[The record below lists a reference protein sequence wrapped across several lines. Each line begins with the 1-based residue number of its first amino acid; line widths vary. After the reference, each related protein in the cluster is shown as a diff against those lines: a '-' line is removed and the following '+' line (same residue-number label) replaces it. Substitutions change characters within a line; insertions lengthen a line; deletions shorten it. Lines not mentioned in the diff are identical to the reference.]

1 MNKVYTTSTLDETYA
16 IMKQQ
21 EKWTFKTVL
30 FYLLV
35 KIQIFFYNLILKML
49 QKLWF
54 TQQIPAVNQINT
66 IVVYG
71 VGVLGDNII
80 RLAAIQTLKKHYPR
94 AKIIVIDKHQEW
106 SKKPVEELFKCTD
119 YIDEMHF
126 VENNPV
132 QRRGFRFEFNDKV
145 LPKIQCD
152 LFVNLSN
159 FDNRGWLGAVIRE
172 IILAKKLGAKI
183 AVGFNMSMVS
193 KNTALNSI
201 KHRLVSNFPRLAE
214 DVLKELH
221 IDIDYSSSLFMHNE
235 ASKIKIDQ
243 LLHDSNII
251 QPFAVLHPGAK
262 LACKMWPA
270 ERFADVARYLQKRYG
285 MKSVVTGIA
294 NESHITQQVASLS
307 DGYAVDFAAQTS
319 LSETIE
325 LLRQA
330 AIVISNDTGI
340 MHLATVANIPT
351 LGIYSTRLS
360 PTNWFSSGEKFKA
373 IFSFS
378 ATSLRYT
385 DENDISDLLQIS
397 SQDVC
402 NTVDAMINEYKVA
415 EIG

>member
-21 EKWTFKTVL
+21 EKWTFRTL
-30 FYLLV
+30 FFYLLV
-35 KIQIFFYNLILKML
+35 KIQILFYNLVLKTL

-54 TQQIPAVNQINT
+54 TQQIPEVNQINT

-80 RLAAIQTLKKHYPR
+80 RLAAIQTLKKHYTS

-106 SKKPVEELFKCTD
+106 SPKPVEELFKCTD
-119 YIDEMHF
+119 YIDEMYF

-132 QRRGFRFEFNDKV
+132 QRKGLKFIFDDKL
-145 LPKIQCD
+145 LPNIQCD

-159 FDNRGWLGAVIRE
+159 FDNRGWFGAVVRE
-172 IILAKKLGAKI
+172 VILAKELGAKF
-183 AVGFNMSMVS
+183 AVGFTMTTVLN
-193 KNTALNSI
+193 NTTLNAI
-201 KHRLVSNFPRLAE
+201 KHRLVRNFPRLAE
-214 DVLKELH
+214 GVLEELQ
-221 IDIDYSSSLFMHNE
+221 IKVDYSSKLFLDNTV
-235 ASKIKIDQ
+235 SKNKIDQ
-243 LLHDSNII
+243 LLLDSHIN

-262 LACKMWPA
+262 LECKMWPA
-270 ERFADVARYLQKRYG
+270 KRFADVARYLQEQYG
-285 MKSVVTGIA
+285 MRSVVTGVS
-294 NESHITQQVASLS
+294 NESHITQQVANLS
-307 DGYAVDFAAQTS
+307 AGNAVDFAAKTS

-325 LLRQA
+325 LLGQA
-330 AIVISNDTGI
+330 AIVISNDTGV
-340 MHLATVANIPT
+340 MHLAAVANIPT

-378 ATSLRYT
+378 ATSLRHT

-402 NTVDAMINEYKVA
+402 CTIDVMINEYKVVTKA
-415 EIG
+415 